1 MQIAGCRWMLAAIAL
16 AAWMQPAW
24 CDAPAASPNT
34 PVQLE
39 QLPPPTAAPQTPVD
53 GPGTTDPA
61 PVADPTAP
69 APAPLASIEG
79 EKLALGPRTDSPDTD
94 EAKTTGPGSWMLQ
107 TLTALGV
114 VLVLI
119 FLLRNVLRRI
129 AGPAAPASQG
139 GLVEVLA
146 RTPIGGKTCIV
157 FLKIADHIVVASQG
171 PAGMQ
176 PLTVL
181 DDPEDVAQ
189 ILTQVRSHE
198 ANSIS
203 ASFRKMLQRADG
215 GFAESGET
223 GADNDEQYVD
233 RTRDQLSS
241 LLGRMRHATQR
252 LRGGRS

>member
-39 QLPPPTAAPQTPVD
+39 SVTPGPAPAA
-53 GPGTTDPA
+53 A
-61 PVADPTAP
+61 PVAALEATAPPLAADDAPP
-69 APAPLASIEG
+69 APAPLASSEG
-79 EKLALGPRTDSPDTD
+79 ERLALGPRTDSSEDEETD
-94 EAKTTGPGSWMLQ
+94 PRNSGSWMLQ

-129 AGPAAPASQG
+129 AGPAAPSSPG

-146 RTPIGGKTCIV
+146 RTPIGGKTYIV

-176 PLTVL
+176 PLTTL

-189 ILTQVRSHE
+189 VLTQVRSHE

-203 ASFRKMLQRADG
+203 ASFRKMLQGADG
-215 GFAESGET
+215 HFGESSET
-223 GADNDEQYVD
+223 GADNEEQYVD

-241 LLGRMRHATQR
+241 LLGRMRTATQR